1 MFTEL
6 EKLRKSLPE
15 LLTIEEYC
23 ELRARSRPSAYN
35 DMKRISG
42 LAVKIGAYGQLT
54 RIVRDVALEE
64 MTKAETPQPW
74 LPQKDRA
81 PANGVRR
88 KKSTRG
94 KKKSAPPTKQTA
106 EPRRR
111 WRWANESR

>member
-35 DMKRISG
+35 DIKRISG
-42 LAVKIGAYGQLT
+42 LAVKIGAYGQHT

-64 MTKAETPQPW
+64 MARAETPQPW

-81 PANGVRR
+81 PANGARR
-88 KKSTRG
+88 KKLTRG
-94 KKKSAPPTKQTA
+94 KKKSALTKQTA
-106 EPRRR
+106 EPQRR
-111 WRWANESR
+111 WRWADESR